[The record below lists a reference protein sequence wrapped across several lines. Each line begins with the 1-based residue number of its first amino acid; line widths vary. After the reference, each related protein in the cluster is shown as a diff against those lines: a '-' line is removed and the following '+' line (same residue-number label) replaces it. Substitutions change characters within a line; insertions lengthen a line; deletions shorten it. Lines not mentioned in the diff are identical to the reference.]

1 MERNHSGSGPGP
13 SAAPVKPPRAGSR
26 KAAYALAASRPSGI
40 MPDQYRGTARPGNN
54 MEEAG
59 MSFDATMKFST
70 NMSLQ
75 EIEAKIPE
83 LKKFAEAAGLAEIVK
98 LLTDTATLA
107 PADLIARMKRC
118 LELTG
123 GKDEYALLYDQLD
136 MLVLNL
142 GNLK

>member
-1 MERNHSGSGPGP
+1 
-13 SAAPVKPPRAGSR
+13 
-26 KAAYALAASRPSGI
+26 
-40 MPDQYRGTARPGNN
+40 
-54 MEEAG
+54 

-70 NMSLQ
+70 NMSRP

-98 LLTDTATLA
+98 LLTDTAALK
-107 PADLIARMKRC
+107 PADLITRMKHC

-142 GNLK
+142 ENLQ

>member
-1 MERNHSGSGPGP
+1 
-13 SAAPVKPPRAGSR
+13 
-26 KAAYALAASRPSGI
+26 
-40 MPDQYRGTARPGNN
+40 
-54 MEEAG
+54 

-70 NMSLQ
+70 NMSRQ

-83 LKKFAEAAGLAEIVK
+83 LKKFAEAAGLGEIAK
-98 LLTDTATLA
+98 LLTDTAALK
-107 PADLIARMKRC
+107 PADLITRMKRC

-142 GNLK
+142 ENLK

>member
-1 MERNHSGSGPGP
+1 
-13 SAAPVKPPRAGSR
+13 
-26 KAAYALAASRPSGI
+26 
-40 MPDQYRGTARPGNN
+40 
-54 MEEAG
+54 

-70 NMSLQ
+70 NMSRP

-83 LKKFAEAAGLAEIVK
+83 LKKFAEAAGLAEIAK
-98 LLTDTATLA
+98 LLTDTAALK
-107 PADLIARMKRC
+107 PADLIVRMKRC

-142 GNLK
+142 ENLK

>member
-1 MERNHSGSGPGP
+1 
-13 SAAPVKPPRAGSR
+13 
-26 KAAYALAASRPSGI
+26 
-40 MPDQYRGTARPGNN
+40 
-54 MEEAG
+54 

-70 NMSLQ
+70 NMSRP

-98 LLTDTATLA
+98 LLTDTAALK
-107 PADLIARMKRC
+107 PADLITRMQRC

-123 GKDEYALLYDQLD
+123 GQDEYALLYDQLD

-142 GNLK
+142 ENLK

>member
-1 MERNHSGSGPGP
+1 
-13 SAAPVKPPRAGSR
+13 
-26 KAAYALAASRPSGI
+26 
-40 MPDQYRGTARPGNN
+40 
-54 MEEAG
+54 

-70 NMSLQ
+70 NMSRP

-83 LKKFAEAAGLAEIVK
+83 LKKFAEAAGLAEIAK
-98 LLTDTATLA
+98 QLTDTAALK

-142 GNLK
+142 ENLK